1 MVIDVD
7 HAVDVI
13 ASRNLLAQLCSF
25 YIEVTGDNGP
35 EVLREDVSWDKGLAV
50 GDCADGKVYAWH
62 VWKMIR
68 TTDTGFASETLIS
81 KYAKTSRKGSSGV
94 VDYCSLKKWGVA
106 G

>member
-1 MVIDVD
+1 MMIDVD

-13 ASRNLLAQLCSF
+13 ASRNLLTQLCSF

-50 GDCADGKVYAWH
+50 SDCADGKVYAWH
-62 VWKMIR
+62 VCKMIR
-68 TTDTGFASETLIS
+68 TTDTGFASGTLIF
-81 KYAKTSRKGSSGV
+81 KYAKSSRKRSFWA
-94 VDYCSLKKWGVA
+94 VDYCSLKKRGVA